1 MNEWIHEHKSACNLE
16 EQQIGFSVTAIGWL
30 IVVTDVISKIFPY
43 L

>member
-1 MNEWIHEHKSACNLE
+1 MNEWMNSSAFNPE
-16 EQQIGFSVTAIGWL
+16 EQQIGFSVTATGWL